1 MQEVHHHVTERG
13 AKQSEG
19 GDVEVYAAPRAQ
31 SGSCAPEKFRGTTNL
46 KTHLG
51 VIKNK
56 NNKTWDVNMRTSTSE

>member
-1 MQEVHHHVTERG
+1 MEEKGEGKKCNTTWLGG

-31 SGSCAPEKFRGTTNL
+31 SGSCAPEKFRGTSNL

-51 VIKNK
+51 VKK
-56 NNKTWDVNMRTSTSE
+56 K